1 MSLIELCENG
11 DLEGVKAA
19 LQSGADVNTQ
29 NKNGFTGLMWAVIK
43 HSEFNDNK
51 QYSLVVAL
59 LLNTPNIDVNLK
71 SNWGCCALYIALV
84 RKNYEV
90 LKLLLNVP
98 NIDVN
103 IVVSNANGWS
113 AVHAALSM
121 DNIEALKL
129 LLNHPTLTVLTLN
142 HKDNLGDTPVMSAV
156 RNSETKLQHLVVL
169 AADPR
174 VDLDTTDIRGRSLE
188 EVARWAFLLAF
199 LSNSQ
204 HYINRHHK

>member
-1 MSLIELCENG
+1 M
-11 DLEGVKAA
+11 
-19 LQSGADVNTQ
+19 
-29 NKNGFTGLMWAVIK
+29 
-43 HSEFNDNK
+43 
-51 QYSLVVAL
+51 VAL
-59 LLNTPNIDVNLK
+59 LLNT
-71 SNWGCCALYIALV
+71 
-84 RKNYEV
+84 
-90 LKLLLNVP
+90 P

-113 AVHAALSM
+113 AVHVALSM

-129 LLNHPTLTVLTLN
+129 LLSHPTLTALTLN

-156 RNSETKLQHLVVL
+156 RNSETSLLHLAVL
-169 AADPR
+169 VADPR